1 MLTLEIEVEVYL
13 KRKNAKIDPDLNEDR
28 SRKSL
33 TLTGTLAIIKRV
45 NGYGE
50 EFLLG
55 YNVNKSL
62 NA

>member
-1 MLTLEIEVEVYL
+1 MHL

-45 NGYGE
+45 NSYSE
-50 EFLLG
+50 ELLLG